1 MYTFTATHS
10 YSLSG
15 HVISFDKSGIT
26 VKTTGG
32 TVVDSRTY
40 GSIFNIKVI
49 GSDFCFGT
57 LTLDANIFVKRM
69 NWAKASTAASFN
81 TSTTT
86 FIWLDEDDAG
96 GIVSHTY
103 NISSCPLRFTA
114 PAKNKVDITC
124 PCTTG
129 SPPCGNTCY
138 AAS

>member
-15 HVISFDKSGIT
+15 HVITFDKSGIT

-32 TVVDSRTY
+32 TVVDQRTY
-40 GSIFNIKVI
+40 GSVFNIKVI
-49 GSDFCFGT
+49 GTDFCFGT
-57 LTLDANIFVKRM
+57 LTLDANVFVKRM
-69 NWAKASTAASFN
+69 HWDDPDTEASFN
-81 TSTTT
+81 NSTTT
-86 FIWLDEDDAG
+86 FWWEEDSGGAG
-96 GIVSHTY
+96 VTHTY

-114 PAKNKVDITC
+114 PAKNKADITC
-124 PCTTG
+124 PCSTG